1 MEYEAEMIALE
12 EDFWNNH
19 VLRQVPPPYIEE
31 GDLIIES
38 VRRHFGPAN
47 TDLPPIA
54 LTGQS
59 SHYLLRFLELQQAK
73 SEVEASVE
81 QIDQE
86 LQRMKGLIVAEL
98 GAGCSATCDVNGTP

>member
-1 MEYEAEMIALE
+1 M
-12 EDFWNNH
+12 
-19 VLRQVPPPYIEE
+19 
-31 GDLIIES
+31 
-38 VRRHFGPAN
+38 
-47 TDLPPIA
+47 
-54 LTGQS
+54 TGQS